1 MQIRPLPSLE
11 RLREVFEYRPDEGEI
26 YRRSSRWR
34 GKKGEKAGGIT
45 PAGYRF
51 ALVDGLSYQVHR
63 IIWKMHYGTD
73 PINHIDH
80 KDSDTTNNRI
90 ENLREATVSENLC
103 NQRLRRDSKT
113 GVKGLSYST
122 ERNRVKRWRAV
133 LMIRGRYVQV
143 GRFHTKEE
151 AVGALNEARDRL
163 HGDFS
168 RAA

>member
-1 MQIRPLPSLE
+1 MQIKPLPSLE
-11 RLREVFEYRPDEGEI
+11 RLQEVFEYRPEEGEI
-26 YRRSSRWR
+26 YRKLSKGR

-51 ALVDGLSYQVHR
+51 ALVDGVSYQAHR
-63 IIWKMHYGTD
+63 IIWKMHYGTE
-73 PINHIDH
+73 PVTHIDH
-80 KDSDTTNNRI
+80 KDGDTIHNRI

-133 LMIRGRYVQV
+133 LMIRSQYVQV

-151 AVGALNEARDRL
+151 AITALNEARERL
-163 HGDFS
+163 HGDFA